1 MTEYILSIVSVILLT
16 GAVGIILPE
25 GKTGKFIKSVFA
37 VATLVVILTPLINL
51 KGQEVPAFGG
61 NDDVVYD
68 EGYFDYIDYEKSES
82 MSDTLE
88 KILKDE
94 GYESLVQVYY
104 ERVDNKF
111 KVTKVLI
118 FLQNPGISGQDEHIY
133 IPSEI
138 IQAVAS
144 YCGIGED
151 KVIVN
156 EVSSKAEK

>member
-68 EGYFDYIDYEKSES
+68 EGYLDYIDYEKSES

-88 KILKDE
+88 KMLKDE

-118 FLQNPGISGQDEHIY
+118 FCKIREYRDKTSIY
-133 IPSEI
+133 IYRRKLYKQSRPIAGSARI
-138 IQAVAS
+138 R
-144 YCGIGED
+144 
-151 KVIVN
+151 
-156 EVSSKAEK
+156 